1 MSMRGNEI
9 GRVVIIARILREF
22 VSAHPDGDVL
32 AHFEMQ
38 MRVIKTVRIADR
50 GDLLPAFY
58 SLTAANQ
65 NLLEVTVK
73 RIDIAHASAVA
84 ERVPDNDHVPP
95 PLMTIARKNDDTV
108 ADGVNRIAKVGVAA
122 TNAVPILAQMSV

>member
-1 MSMRGNEI
+1 MRGNEI

-22 VSAHPDGDVL
+22 IAAHPDGDVL
-32 AHFEMQ
+32 AHLEMQ
-38 MRVIKTVRIADR
+38 VRVVKTVRIADR

-65 NLLEVTVK
+65 NFLEMAVK
-73 RIDIAHASAVA
+73 RVDVAHRSSFA

-95 PLMTIARKNDDTV
+95 ALMTIARKNNDAV
-108 ADGVNRIAKVGVAA
+108 ADDVNWVAEVGVTA
-122 TNAVPILAQMSV
+122 TNAVPILAEMSM